1 MYLFFIENKRKN
13 FLLKKK
19 KKDIREYPW
28 IFFRII
34 RMIRQGYPDD
44 TVCVPPDILC

>member
-19 KKDIREYPW
+19 KRISADIRSD
-28 IFFRII
+28 ICRISVDI
-34 RMIRQGYPDD
+34 LSDHPDD
-44 TVCVPPDILC
+44 LSGLSG

>member
-19 KKDIREYPW
+19 RISADIRSD
-28 IFFRII
+28 IRRISVDI
-34 RMIRQGYPDD
+34 LSDHPDD
-44 TVCVPPDILC
+44 PSGLSG